1 MKGYHTMK
9 SKTGVSVQ
17 QRLIIVLIGAII
29 LLGLLLFRVAWI
41 QVVKGGAY
49 SRDAALQQTKDVVIS
64 SKRGTI
70 YDRNMKELAKSASAD
85 TVTASPREIKESGKI
100 NEVATGLASILG
112 MDKDK
117 VYATLAKNSSY
128 EVVKRKIDKDQADA
142 IRAEGYPGIAL
153 VEDFKRYYPGGS
165 LASHVIGFVGTD
177 NQGLA
182 GIEMIYE
189 NYLKGVPG
197 RIITAKNAAG
207 TNMPFKYEK
216 YIDPENGV
224 NVVLTID
231 EVVQRKAEDALK
243 KAVENYNVQNGAACI
258 IMGAK
263 TGEILAM
270 ATYPTYDLN
279 SPFTIMDE
287 QIKEEIEEIEDEKE
301 RTQKTSDALNK
312 QWRNKAVVDA
322 YEPGSTFKAMVAA
335 MALEE
340 NLVSLNE
347 NFVCTGSVHVANY
360 NIGCWN
366 RNGHGTETFVQG
378 VYNSCNPVFMSV
390 GSRLGGS
397 RFYKYYKSFG
407 FGATTGFDLPGEAA
421 GVFHP
426 MDRFNEVELATASFG
441 QGFTVT
447 PLQLVT
453 AYSAITNNGYMVKP
467 HLIKSLVDDDGN
479 VIKNFETETIRQ
491 VVSKETAHTVC
502 QILEG
507 VAADGTSK
515 NAYIEGFHIAGKTG
529 TSEKTPRGNGKYV
542 ASFVGFAP
550 ADDPEL
556 ICLVMLDEPMGSSY
570 MGGQIAAPTFK
581 EIMSDVLIYMQIEND
596 STQEYNF
603 VPNITGQKADEAKKT
618 LKDAGFKYIIQGEG
632 DSVISQSP
640 AVGTALGSNAVV
652 VIYTEEMAEDYVTV
666 PDLNGYYASDANQ
679 ILINTGLN
687 MKVKGAYSVSTS
699 VLVGTQDPPAGTEV
713 PRGSV
718 VSVEYNYTTN
728 VH

>member
-1 MKGYHTMK
+1 MKKRGISTQH
-9 SKTGVSVQ
+9 
-17 QRLIIVLIGAII
+17 RIISVLIGAVV
-29 LLGLLLFRVAWI
+29 LLGLLLIRVGWI
-41 QVVKGGAY
+41 QAIDGKKY
-49 SRDAALQQTKDVVIS
+49 SSEAAMQQTKDMAIT

-70 YDRNMKELAKSASAD
+70 YDRNLKVLAQSSSAE
-85 TVTASPREIKESGKI
+85 TVTVNPSAIREVKKT
-100 NEVATGLASILG
+100 NEVATELASILG

-117 VYATLAKNSSY
+117 VYSYLARDSKY
-128 EVVKRKIDKDQADA
+128 EVVKKRIDRDLAA
-142 IRAEGYPGIAL
+142 TLRERELPGVTLI
-153 VEDFKRYYPGGS
+153 EDFKRYYPSGS
-165 LASHVIGFVGTD
+165 LAAHVIGFVGED
-177 NQGLA
+177 SQGLA
-182 GIEMIYE
+182 GIEMIYDS
-189 NYLKGVPG
+189 YLKGLPG
-197 RIITAKNAAG
+197 KIITAQNAAG
-207 TNMPFKYEK
+207 TNMPYEYEK

-224 NVVLTID
+224 NIVLTLD
-231 EVVQRKAEDALK
+231 EVIQRKAEDALK
-243 KAVENYNVQNGAACI
+243 KAVENYNVENGAACI

-270 ATYPTYDLN
+270 ATYPTFDLN
-279 SPFTIMDE
+279 DAYTIVDTELRE
-287 QIKEEIEEIEDEKE
+287 QIQQIEDDKE
-301 RTQKTSDALNK
+301 RQQKASDALNR

-322 YEPGSTFKAMVAA
+322 YEPGSTFKAMVAS

-340 NLVSLNE
+340 NIVSLNE

-390 GSRLGGS
+390 GSRLGAS
-397 RFYKYYKSFG
+397 KFYKYFKAFG
-407 FGATTGFDLPGEAA
+407 FGKATGFDLPGEAS
-421 GVFHP
+421 GVFHS
-426 MDRFNEVELATASFG
+426 MDRFNEAELATASFG

-447 PLQLVT
+447 PLQLIT
-453 AYSAITNNGYMVKP
+453 AYSAITNDGTMVKP

-479 VIKNFETETIRQ
+479 VIKNYETETIRQ
-491 VVSKETAHTVC
+491 VISKETADTVC

-507 VAADGTSK
+507 VASEGTSK
-515 NAYIEGFHIAGKTG
+515 NAYIEGYHIAGKTG

-581 EIMSDVLIYMQIEND
+581 EIMADVLIHMQIEND
-596 STQEYNF
+596 SNQEFNF
-603 VPNITGQKADEAKKT
+603 VPNLLGETVADAKKM
-618 LKDAGFKYIIQGEG
+618 LSEAGFKYTIQGEG
-632 DSVISQSP
+632 DKVISQSP
-640 AVGTALGSNAVV
+640 IAGTALGNNAIVILYPEEITGDNVV
-652 VIYTEEMAEDYVTV
+652 V
-666 PDLNGYYASDANQ
+666 PDLHGYFASDANQ
-679 ILINTGLN
+679 LLINAGLN
-687 MKVKGAYSVSTS
+687 MKVNGANTVSTS

-718 VSVEYNYTTN
+718 VTVEYNYTSN

>member
-1 MKGYHTMK
+1 MKRNT
-9 SKTGVSVQ
+9 VASVQ
-17 QRLIIVLIGAII
+17 HRIVTILVGAVV
-29 LLGLLLFRVAWI
+29 LMGLLLFRVGWI
-41 QVVKGGAY
+41 QAIDGKQY
-49 SRDAALQQTKDVVIS
+49 SREAAMQQTKDMAIS

-70 YDRNMKELAKSASAD
+70 YDRNMKPLAQSSSAE
-85 TVTASPREIKESGKI
+85 TVTVNPAAIREVGKT
-100 NEVATGLASILG
+100 NEVATELASILG

-117 VYATLAKNSSY
+117 VYSYLARDSKY
-128 EVVKRKIDKDQADA
+128 EIIKKRIDRDQAAA
-142 IRAEGYPGIAL
+142 IRDKKLAGVTL
-153 VEDFKRYYPGGS
+153 VEDFKRYYPGGT
-165 LASHVIGFVGTD
+165 LGAHVIGFVGED

-189 NYLKGVPG
+189 NYLKGLPG
-197 RIITAKNAAG
+197 KIITAQNAAG
-207 TNMPFKYEK
+207 TNMPYEYEK

-224 NVVLTID
+224 NVVLTLD
-231 EVVQRKAEDALK
+231 EVAQRKAEDALK
-243 KAVENYNVQNGAACI
+243 KAVENYDVRNGAACI

-270 ATYPTYDLN
+270 ATYPTFDLN
-279 SPFTIMDE
+279 DAYTIVDE
-287 QIKEEIEEIEDEKE
+287 KLREEIKAIEDDKE
-301 RTQKTSDALNK
+301 RQQKASDALNK
-312 QWRNKAVVDA
+312 QWRNKAVVDS

-378 VYNSCNPVFMSV
+378 VYNSCNPVFMSI
-390 GSRLGGS
+390 GSRLGTS
-397 RFYKYYKSFG
+397 RFYKYYKAFG

-421 GVFHP
+421 GVFHSL
-426 MDRFNEVELATASFG
+426 DRFNEVELATASFG
-441 QGFTVT
+441 QGFIVT

-453 AYSAITNNGYMVKP
+453 AYSAITNDGTMVKP
-467 HLIKSLVDDDGN
+467 RLIKALVDDDGN
-479 VIKNFETETIRQ
+479 VIKNYEPEIIRQ
-491 VVSKETAHTVC
+491 VVSKETANTVC

-507 VAADGTSK
+507 VASEGTSK
-515 NAYIEGFHIAGKTG
+515 NAYIEGYHIAGKTG

-550 ADDPEL
+550 ADDPEV
-556 ICLVMLDEPMGSSY
+556 ICLIMLDEPMGPSY

-581 EIMSDVLIYMQIEND
+581 EIMSDVLIHMQIEND
-596 STQEYNF
+596 SKQDYIF
-603 VPNITGQKADEAKKT
+603 VPSIVGQKLGDAKKALT
-618 LKDAGFKYIIQGEG
+618 DAGFKYTVRGEG
-632 DSVISQSP
+632 DTVVAQSP
-640 AVGTALGSNAVV
+640 GVGTALGNNSIVI
-652 VIYTEEMAEDYVTV
+652 IYTEEVAEDYVTV
-666 PDLNGYYASDANQ
+666 PDLNGYFASDANQ
-679 ILINTGLN
+679 ILINSGLN
-687 MKVKGAYSVSTS
+687 MKVTGANSISTS

-718 VSVEYNYTTN
+718 VTVEYNYTTN

>member
-1 MKGYHTMK
+1 MKRNT
-9 SKTGVSVQ
+9 VASVQ
-17 QRLIIVLIGAII
+17 HRIVTILVGAVV
-29 LLGLLLFRVAWI
+29 LMGLLLVRVGWI
-41 QVVKGGAY
+41 QAIDGKQY
-49 SRDAALQQTKDVVIS
+49 SREAAMQQTKDMAIS

-70 YDRNMKELAKSASAD
+70 YDRNMKPLAQSSSAE
-85 TVTASPREIKESGKI
+85 TVTVNPAAIREVGKT
-100 NEVATGLASILG
+100 NEVATELASILG

-117 VYATLAKNSSY
+117 VYSYLARDSKY
-128 EVVKRKIDKDQADA
+128 EIIKKRIDRDQAAA
-142 IRAEGYPGIAL
+142 IRDKKLAGVTL
-153 VEDFKRYYPGGS
+153 VEDFKRYYPGGT
-165 LASHVIGFVGTD
+165 LGAHVIGFVGED

-189 NYLKGVPG
+189 NYLKGLPG
-197 RIITAKNAAG
+197 KIITAQNAAG
-207 TNMPFKYEK
+207 TNMPYEYEK

-224 NVVLTID
+224 NVVLTLD
-231 EVVQRKAEDALK
+231 EVAQRKAEDALK
-243 KAVENYNVQNGAACI
+243 KAVENYDVRNGAACI

-270 ATYPTYDLN
+270 ATYPTFDLN
-279 SPFTIMDE
+279 DAYTIVDE
-287 QIKEEIEEIEDEKE
+287 KLREEIKAIEDDKE
-301 RTQKTSDALNK
+301 RQQKASDALNK
-312 QWRNKAVVDA
+312 QWRNKAVVDS

-378 VYNSCNPVFMSV
+378 VYNSCNPVFMSI
-390 GSRLGGS
+390 GSRLGTS
-397 RFYKYYKSFG
+397 RFYKYYKAFG

-421 GVFHP
+421 GVFHSL
-426 MDRFNEVELATASFG
+426 DRFNEVELATASFG
-441 QGFTVT
+441 QGFIVT

-453 AYSAITNNGYMVKP
+453 AYSAITNDGTMVKP
-467 HLIKSLVDDDGN
+467 RLIKALVDDDGN
-479 VIKNFETETIRQ
+479 VIKNYEPEIIRQ
-491 VVSKETAHTVC
+491 VVSKETANTVC

-507 VAADGTSK
+507 VASEGTSK
-515 NAYIEGFHIAGKTG
+515 NAYIEGYHIAGKTG

-550 ADDPEL
+550 ADDPEV
-556 ICLVMLDEPMGSSY
+556 ICLIMLDEPMGPSY

-581 EIMSDVLIYMQIEND
+581 EIMSDVLIHMQIEND
-596 STQEYNF
+596 SKQDYIF
-603 VPNITGQKADEAKKT
+603 VPSIVGQKLGDAKKALT
-618 LKDAGFKYIIQGEG
+618 DAGFKYTVRGEG
-632 DSVISQSP
+632 DTVVAQSP
-640 AVGTALGSNAVV
+640 GVGTALGNNSIVI
-652 VIYTEEMAEDYVTV
+652 IYTEEVAEDYVTV
-666 PDLNGYYASDANQ
+666 PDLNGYFASDANQ
-679 ILINTGLN
+679 ILINSGLN
-687 MKVKGAYSVSTS
+687 MKVTGANSISTS

-718 VSVEYNYTTN
+718 VTVEYNYTTN

>member
-1 MKGYHTMK
+1 MKKIAAAGIQH
-9 SKTGVSVQ
+9 
-17 QRLIIVLIGAII
+17 RIITVLIGAIA
-29 LLGLLLFRVAWI
+29 LLALLLVRVGWI
-41 QVVKGGAY
+41 QAVNGDDY
-49 SRDAALQQTKDVVIS
+49 SRQAAMQQTKDMAVS

-70 YDRNMKELAKSASAD
+70 YDRNMSVLAQSSSAE
-85 TVTASPREIKESGKI
+85 TVTVNPAAIREVNKT
-100 NEVATGLASILG
+100 NEVATELASILG

-117 VYATLAKNSSY
+117 VYSYLARNSKY
-128 EVVKRKIDKDQADA
+128 EIIKKRIDRDQAAA
-142 IRAEGYPGIAL
+142 IREKELPGVTLI
-153 VEDFKRYYPGGS
+153 EDFKRYYPGGT
-165 LASHVIGFVGTD
+165 LAAHVIGFVGED

-189 NYLKGVPG
+189 NYLKGLPG
-197 RIITAKNAAG
+197 KIITAQNAAG
-207 TNMPFKYEK
+207 TNMPYEYEK
-216 YIDPENGV
+216 YVDPENGV

-243 KAVENYNVQNGAACI
+243 KAVENYDVRNGAACI

-263 TGEILAM
+263 TGEIYAM
-270 ATYPTYDLN
+270 ATYPTFDLN
-279 SPFTIMDE
+279 DAYTIVDE
-287 QIKEEIEEIEDEKE
+287 DLREEIKEIEDDKE
-301 RTQKTSDALNK
+301 RQQKASDALNK

-340 NLVSLNE
+340 NIVSLNE
-347 NFVCTGSVHVANY
+347 NFVCSGSVHVANY

-378 VYNSCNPVFMSV
+378 VYNSCNPVFMSI
-390 GSRLGGS
+390 GSRLGTS

-421 GVFHP
+421 GVFHS

-453 AYSAITNNGYMVKP
+453 AYSAITNGGTMVKP

-479 VIKNFETETIRQ
+479 VIKNYETETIRQ
-491 VVSKETAHTVC
+491 VVSKETAQTVC

-507 VAADGTSK
+507 VASEGTSK
-515 NAYIEGFHIAGKTG
+515 NAYIEGYHIAGKTG

-570 MGGQIAAPTFK
+570 MGGAIAAPTFK

-596 STQEYNF
+596 STQEYIF
-603 VPNITGQKADEAKKT
+603 VPNVVGQGVDEAKQT
-618 LKDAGFKYIIQGEG
+618 LTDSGFKYVVQGEG
-632 DSVISQSP
+632 STVISQSP
-640 AVGTALGSNAVV
+640 GVGTALGSNSV
-652 VIYTEEMAEDYVTV
+652 VIVYTEEMAEDYVTV

-679 ILINTGLN
+679 ILINSGLN
-687 MKVKGAYSVSTS
+687 MKVTGSHTVSTS

-718 VSVEYNYTTN
+718 VSVEYNYTNN